1 MKSGLL
7 SSETA
12 QQALTKDSACPSLP
26 VKYRITGFIVCF
38 VVGLFLSLLSTCLFV
53 FGSLKSPYKFAI
65 VYTIGNILS
74 LLSSFFLFGPCKQL
88 KYMFKKTRIIATILV
103 LFFMIFTL
111 IFSLVIYDKNK
122 GGHKIV
128 IWILIICQY
137 CATFWYIIS
146 YIPFARTIF
155 KKCFKCLC
163 DFDD

>member
-1 MKSGLL
+1 MNTLL
-7 SSETA
+7 LFFA
-12 QQALTKDSACPSLP
+12 LP
-26 VKYRITGFIVCF
+26 VATVLLAIVLQKVLKNPILVAITFFAVYLIVAF
-38 VVGLFLSLLSTCLFV
+38 AAFDETFLV
-53 FGSLKSPYKFAI
+53 FAI